1 MQGVKAEFPSS
12 SLSLLPILL
21 FLISFLSS
29 LPFFSPQSSHNCY
42 NRYQKQLKLHLIN
55 PLFPS
60 SFFYFSGLSNFKKG
74 YKEGKVRKTEKKI
87 KQANWGR
94 DERLEGRKQRKKSGE
109 MKGNRLSPDT
119 VYFTLHVYL
128 IRTQQDKRA
137 FENCWW
143 YPDVQLTVT
152 LLLLFSCKSCPTL

>member
-1 MQGVKAEFPSS
+1 M
-12 SLSLLPILL
+12 
-21 FLISFLSS
+21 
-29 LPFFSPQSSHNCY
+29 
-42 NRYQKQLKLHLIN
+42 
-55 PLFPS
+55 
-60 SFFYFSGLSNFKKG
+60 
-74 YKEGKVRKTEKKI
+74 RKTEKKI

-94 DERLEGRKQRKKSGE
+94 DETLEGRKQRKRSGE